1 MKRIISIFLI
11 ISMIVLCTSCGTKQ
25 AKKEPYSTSF
35 ECFDT
40 VCKLTIYDKKPKKEL
55 DKIATKLTD
64 ICIECDGL
72 FNMSDNSHY
81 YDQSEGKTFGFG
93 EDYCDIAYWGIK
105 YGKLTDGALDI
116 TIDPIVKLWNI
127 NGVNFKVPSDSD
139 IKDKLKLV
147 DYKKI
152 EDGGNLY
159 TIDKNQTIDLGAIA
173 KGYVT
178 DRLIEELDRYKV
190 KSALIDLGGNI
201 YAYGSKEG
209 KPFKVGIKKPFS
221 KDELSATVNA
231 KDKAVIT
238 AGIYQRYK
246 KYKGKI
252 YSHIMDPKTGRPV
265 DNDLNSVTIISNNP
279 AKATADDYSI
289 ACVAADAYSTACMV
303 MGLDKGMKFVN
314 NTKDIEAVFIDKDNK
329 LHLSKGLEMKGD
341 EINIK

>member
-1 MKRIISIFLI
+1 MSK
-11 ISMIVLCTSCGTKQ
+11 KA
-25 AKKEPYSTSF
+25 AKYS
-35 ECFDT
+35 
-40 VCKLTIYDKKPKKEL
+40 
-55 DKIATKLTD
+55 
-64 ICIECDGL
+64 
-72 FNMSDNSHY
+72 
-81 YDQSEGKTFGFG
+81 
-93 EDYCDIAYWGIK
+93 
-105 YGKLTDGALDI
+105 KLTDGALDI

-127 NGVNFKVPSDSD
+127 NGDNFKIPSDSD
-139 IKDKLKLV
+139 IKEKLKLV

-152 EDGGNLY
+152 DDEGNMY
-159 TIDKNQTIDLGAIA
+159 IIEKNQSIDLGAIA
-173 KGYVT
+173 
-178 DRLIEELDRYKV
+178 
-190 KSALIDLGGNI
+190 

-279 AKATADDYSI
+279 AKATADEYSI

-329 LHLSKGLEMKGD
+329 LHLSKGLEMKGN